1 MAARTALRRLRLAVR
16 RRTPVFTAV
25 RRTTHG
31 PFGRR
36 LWVAVSRQT
45 PAFGWAPNAWAPNAW
60 TSNAGAP
67 NAWAPTG
74 YDATD
79 QAGDAPDQVDGSD
92 LPVREDNQVADLR
105 ARVRG
110 HLHDV
115 EVRLRDLER
124 RRPDRVRLRGARLS
138 GSDLSGAQLPGI
150 DLSGAQL
157 CGADLSR
164 AQLRDAKMD
173 HSDLS
178 GANLVDAALQG
189 ASLAGATLS
198 GANLAGVV
206 WDEATRWPEPC
217 VRPIE
222 DASRELRPGVFQVR
236 HDTARSLLSL

>member
-1 MAARTALRRLRLAVR
+1 MAARAALRRLRLAVR
-16 RRTPVFTAV
+16 RRTPVFASV

-45 PAFGWAPNAWAPNAW
+45 PAFGWAPFRSPNAWAPN
-60 TSNAGAP
+60 GH
-67 NAWAPTG
+67 G
-74 YDATD
+74 ATD
-79 QAGDAPDQVDGSD
+79 QADSATDQVDDPD
-92 LPVREDNQVADLR
+92 LPGRQDDQVADLR

-115 EVRLRDLER
+115 EVRLRELER
-124 RRPDRVRLRGARLS
+124 RRPDRVRLRDARLS

-150 DLSGAQL
+150 DLTGAQL

-164 AQLRDAKMD
+164 AQLRDAKLE

-222 DASRELRPGVFQVR
+222 DASRQLRPGVFQVR
-236 HDTARSLLSL
+236 HDTARSLLSS

>member
-1 MAARTALRRLRLAVR
+1 MADRTLLRRLRVAAR
-16 RRTPVFTAV
+16 HRTPVFSSV

-31 PFGRR
+31 PFGKR

-45 PAFGWAPNAWAPNAW
+45 PAFGWAPN
-60 TSNAGAP
+60 GH
-67 NAWAPTG
+67 G
-74 YDATD
+74 ATD
-79 QAGDAPDQVDGSD
+79 QADAATDEADGSD
-92 LPVREDNQVADLR
+92 LPAREAEQVADLR

-124 RRPDRVRLRGARLS
+124 RGPERVRLRGVRLS
-138 GSDLSGAQLPGI
+138 GSDLSGAQLPGT

-164 AQLRDAKMD
+164 AQLRDAKLD

-178 GANLVDAALQG
+178 GANLVDAGLQG
-189 ASLAGATLS
+189 ASLVGATLS

-206 WDEATRWPEPC
+206 WDEMTRWPAPC

-222 DASRELRPGVFQVR
+222 DASRQLRPGIFQVR
-236 HDTARSLLSL
+236 HDTTRGLLSL